1 MPVVSVDLAYMD
13 YRDVGVAVLKSD
25 GGHTHSEFIV
35 LPLRGTPTPS
45 ALADSLTMLASEQ
58 GAAYLLIDGPQGW
71 KDPDNGLL
79 HSRRCERELN
89 TPAKTGL
96 PGTVKPANYKPFV
109 TFSVALFERL
119 TALGWTLFDGVTPS
133 ATGRAGGVLV
143 ESFPLAA
150 WRALGL
156 PLLPAKRKA
165 RASDITAR
173 LTDLCALFPLVTNSQ
188 PNHDELQALVAGL
201 AGLALEGGAG
211 TDIFVSGSAPF
222 RLGGHWRE
230 GLIVNRRRPISL
242 RVGPTTV

>member
-25 GGHTHSEFIV
+25 GGDTHCEFST

-45 ALADSLTMLASEQ
+45 ALADSLIALVKEQ

-71 KDPDNGLL
+71 KDPDNGLP
-79 HSRRCERELN
+79 HSRKCERELN

-96 PGTVKPANYKPFV
+96 PGTVKPANYTPFV

-119 TALGWTLFDGVTPS
+119 TASGWTLFNGVTPPV
-133 ATGRAGGVLV
+133 TDRAAGVLV
-143 ESFPLAA
+143 ESFPLSA
-150 WRALGL
+150 WRTLGL
-156 PLLPAKRKA
+156 PILPAKRKA
-165 RASDITAR
+165 RASDITER
-173 LTDLCALFPLVTNSQ
+173 LADLCALFPLAIKSQ

-201 AGLALEGGAG
+201 AGIALERGAG
-211 TDIFVSGSAPF
+211 TDISVSGSAPF

-230 GLIVNRRRPISL
+230 GLIVNRRRS
-242 RVGPTTV
+242 TSS